1 MGWVKSVKGKTN
13 LLLMVIGEMIFIS
26 AKLEITSCKKNS
38 VKISWEHFLISG
50 SVWIL
55 LSRGARISGRSRDIW
70 YVIWFNYIY
79 ILKAYIELNETYRLA
94 VGKDGLLE
102 FTFEQQFKQLALLKR
117 WSYSA
122 RLSLAIVNK
131 YTFTCWFACSYH
143 RHHQR
148 KT

>member
-1 MGWVKSVKGKTN
+1 M
-13 LLLMVIGEMIFIS
+13 
-26 AKLEITSCKKNS
+26 
-38 VKISWEHFLISG
+38 
-50 SVWIL
+50 
-55 LSRGARISGRSRDIW
+55 
-70 YVIWFNYIY
+70 IWFLFLQNLKSPVAKKIQLKFLENTFLFQDQYEFCYRVVQEYLDAVEIYDTWSDLTIY

-94 VGKDGLLE
+94 VGKDEFLE
-102 FTFEQQFKQLALLKR
+102 FTFEQQFMQLALLKR
-117 WSYSA
+117 WSYST